1 VQRTPEEK
9 WQIVLEGLKSGN
21 IAETCRKYEIAP
33 NLYYR
38 WKDEVEAGA
47 KAALGGEAQPRGP
60 MPSRRSGS
68 SNWSGALGRSHLQI
82 EILKNVLGE

>member
-1 VQRTPEEK
+1 MGRKARVQRTPEEK

-38 WKDEVEAGA
+38 WKDEVEQGA
-47 KAALGGEAQPRGP
+47 KAALGGEAQPRARTKIRPG
-60 MPSRRSGS
+60 RSGS
-68 SNWSGALGRSHLQI
+68 WSGRRAAARCRSRY
-82 EILKNVLGE
+82 